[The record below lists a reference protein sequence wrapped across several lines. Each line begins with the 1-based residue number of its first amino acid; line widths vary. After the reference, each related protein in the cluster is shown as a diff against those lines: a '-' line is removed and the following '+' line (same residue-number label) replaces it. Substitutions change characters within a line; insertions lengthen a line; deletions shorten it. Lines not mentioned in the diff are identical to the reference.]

1 MRISHKKKSNVELYF
16 NKWSRKKNS
25 AFLSLNK
32 IIKISVLTISY
43 FMLNAFTTFAQ
54 TDTIKIDEIKVSAYR
69 SPILFSEASRT
80 ITIINK
86 NEISSSPASSFSE
99 ILKMNTNVDIRER
112 GVYGTQ
118 SDINLRGGS
127 FSQNLILI
135 NGIRFNDS
143 QTGHF
148 QLNLPIEIND
158 IERIEI
164 LKGSGS
170 RVFGNNAFS
179 GAINIITSNENT
191 QNLKLSL
198 FTGENQLFGGY
209 ISSNFSIKNYSNY
222 ISISKKISDGYKE
235 NTDFDISNIFY
246 SGNLK
251 FNSSSIQFQTGYL
264 DKSFG
269 ANSFYTPV
277 YPNQFEQNKTTF
289 ANLKFSL
296 DKKIKSS
303 YSAYWRKNYDRFE
316 LFRDNPAP
324 WYTGHNYHVTNTYG
338 ASINTNISSKLG
350 NSSIGID
357 YSIEKILSNKLGEE
371 LSEQISIPNEDN
383 LYYTHGKSR
392 ENTSIFFEHNF
403 KLEKLSI
410 STGIMLNYNSMYN
423 WQYYP
428 GIDVNYPIT
437 ENIKIFS
444 SVNYSGRLPS
454 FTDLYYVGPS
464 NIGNIN
470 IKPENALN
478 YEIGTKYITNSL
490 LIQTSI
496 YRREGKNI
504 IDWVKLNPDDLWQSN
519 NLTEV
524 ISNGFEI
531 SAKINFEDF
540 FIKNANFSYAF
551 IDMEKT
557 SNQYISKYVLDY
569 LKHKIILNL
578 NHKIYKNLSLNWNF
592 SYNDRQ
598 GTYLPYINGA
608 YQTSE
613 NYNAIFLIG
622 AKLYWK
628 SNNYNIYMEA
638 SNITDIK
645 YQDIENIELPGRWI
659 KGGIILNFNFNKHL
673 KSL

>member
-296 DKKIKSS
+296 
-303 YSAYWRKNYDRFE
+303 
-316 LFRDNPAP
+316 
-324 WYTGHNYHVTNTYG
+324 
-338 ASINTNISSKLG
+338 
-350 NSSIGID
+350 
-357 YSIEKILSNKLGEE
+357 
-371 LSEQISIPNEDN
+371 
-383 LYYTHGKSR
+383 
-392 ENTSIFFEHNF
+392 
-403 KLEKLSI
+403 
-410 STGIMLNYNSMYN
+410 
-423 WQYYP
+423 
-428 GIDVNYPIT
+428 
-437 ENIKIFS
+437 
-444 SVNYSGRLPS
+444 
-454 FTDLYYVGPS
+454 
-464 NIGNIN
+464 
-470 IKPENALN
+470 
-478 YEIGTKYITNSL
+478 
-490 LIQTSI
+490 
-496 YRREGKNI
+496 
-504 IDWVKLNPDDLWQSN
+504 
-519 NLTEV
+519 
-524 ISNGFEI
+524 
-531 SAKINFEDF
+531 
-540 FIKNANFSYAF
+540 
-551 IDMEKT
+551 
-557 SNQYISKYVLDY
+557 
-569 LKHKIILNL
+569 
-578 NHKIYKNLSLNWNF
+578 
-592 SYNDRQ
+592 
-598 GTYLPYINGA
+598 
-608 YQTSE
+608 
-613 NYNAIFLIG
+613 
-622 AKLYWK
+622 
-628 SNNYNIYMEA
+628 
-638 SNITDIK
+638 
-645 YQDIENIELPGRWI
+645 
-659 KGGIILNFNFNKHL
+659 
-673 KSL
+673 

>member
-1 MRISHKKKSNVELYF
+1 
-16 NKWSRKKNS
+16 
-25 AFLSLNK
+25 
-32 IIKISVLTISY
+32 
-43 FMLNAFTTFAQ
+43 
-54 TDTIKIDEIKVSAYR
+54 
-69 SPILFSEASRT
+69 
-80 ITIINK
+80 
-86 NEISSSPASSFSE
+86 
-99 ILKMNTNVDIRER
+99 
-112 GVYGTQ
+112 
-118 SDINLRGGS
+118 
-127 FSQNLILI
+127 
-135 NGIRFNDS
+135 
-143 QTGHF
+143 
-148 QLNLPIEIND
+148 
-158 IERIEI
+158 
-164 LKGSGS
+164 
-170 RVFGNNAFS
+170 
-179 GAINIITSNENT
+179 
-191 QNLKLSL
+191 
-198 FTGENQLFGGY
+198 
-209 ISSNFSIKNYSNY
+209 
-222 ISISKKISDGYKE
+222 
-235 NTDFDISNIFY
+235 
-246 SGNLK
+246 
-251 FNSSSIQFQTGYL
+251 
-264 DKSFG
+264 
-269 ANSFYTPV
+269 
-277 YPNQFEQNKTTF
+277 
-289 ANLKFSL
+289 KFSL